1 MKKIKKYCR
10 NWIKILDP
18 RFLSVFTLVGI
29 LFCVSAAGSA
39 QQIGRQYVT
48 LDLKGVTLS
57 VLFEEMMKQTD
68 YRFFFND
75 AQEKNVKEVSISV
88 KHVRVDSVLNQV
100 FKNSRYTYRII
111 GTQVAIVGK
120 PVQLP
125 GQSVRR
131 TNVTL
136 LVKDSVAGIP
146 LVGVACILKEL
157 GIYAVTDINGVAVLQ
172 QVPLGKTELELQILG
187 YENYKKGI
195 NVEVNYSL
203 EIRMIETSLA
213 LDEVN
218 VVATKNEAGQAT
230 SSKIGRQA
238 IDHLQATSLADLMQL
253 LPGQLLKQNSDMTSP
268 EQFYLRTLNSD
279 KNNAFGVSIMVDGI
293 PMSNDV
299 NLNSNEFNVVGGGYD
314 LRKIGTD
321 NIESVEV
328 IRGVPSVEYGDL
340 SAGAVIVKTSV
351 GKSPYQARVKVN
363 PSIIQ
368 ASLGKGWR
376 LGDKGGFLNGSFDYL
391 KSSGDPRKKTNSFD
405 RINASAA
412 YMNTFGIWR
421 MTTRFGYSG
430 IIDNVQQD
438 PDEVDNGTY
447 TESKDYTLKFSHEG
461 SFSFNSALSRT
472 LRYNVGVTTGRSDY
486 FTSKIVSS
494 STGRTPIFT
503 AKEEGIH
510 EAILLPASYA
520 TSGGTIG
527 KPLSV
532 FAKVSNDFFVKAG
545 LLNQRFNMGVEYR
558 YSKNSGKGDYNTDD
572 ALPLKPT
579 SARPRG
585 FDEIPALNQ
594 LSAYFE
600 DNIMLNIDECPVTI
614 QAGVRYT
621 VLQPGKSESVWSLSP
636 RVNLSFS
643 PVKWL
648 DVKAAFGKN
657 AKTPGLTHLYPDLKY
672 VDRMIVNYGTGNP
685 DEQYMLYDT
694 RIIHVNNSKLKNSTT
709 TRYEVGFDVK
719 LPKDRMISISA
730 FRDKNDLGFGSL
742 SQYITYAFDYYD
754 ISNGGVVPN
763 PEGGKPTVDYSKPFR
778 RDTVMTTTGEMG
790 NTSGSVNEGVELEI
804 NLGKINPIRTDL
816 YLRGGYTRSEL
827 YSSAPL
833 YTRPVGY
840 SGDVDTSPFRIAYS
854 SKLQKDIDKQFST
867 QLQAVCHIPKL
878 KIVGSATFQVIWYNY
893 SKSTNSKRIP
903 MGYLDNKLVYHE
915 ITQAMLDDPDYKI
928 QGYKLQDQIIDP
940 QVSDAIKQPVLW
952 LMNFRL
958 TKNISDFA
966 GFSFYV
972 NNLPYYEPWQHSN
985 QTKTLSERNKNTF
998 AFGVEL
1004 SIKL

>member
-1 MKKIKKYCR
+1 
-10 NWIKILDP
+10 
-18 RFLSVFTLVGI
+18 
-29 LFCVSAAGSA
+29 
-39 QQIGRQYVT
+39 
-48 LDLKGVTLS
+48 
-57 VLFEEMMKQTD
+57 
-68 YRFFFND
+68 
-75 AQEKNVKEVSISV
+75 
-88 KHVRVDSVLNQV
+88 
-100 FKNSRYTYRII
+100 
-111 GTQVAIVGK
+111 
-120 PVQLP
+120 
-125 GQSVRR
+125 
-131 TNVTL
+131 
-136 LVKDSVAGIP
+136 
-146 LVGVACILKEL
+146 
-157 GIYAVTDINGVAVLQ
+157 
-172 QVPLGKTELELQILG
+172 
-187 YENYKKGI
+187 
-195 NVEVNYSL
+195 
-203 EIRMIETSLA
+203 
-213 LDEVN
+213 
-218 VVATKNEAGQAT
+218 
-230 SSKIGRQA
+230 
-238 IDHLQATSLADLMQL
+238 
-253 LPGQLLKQNSDMTSP
+253 
-268 EQFYLRTLNSD
+268 
-279 KNNAFGVSIMVDGI
+279 
-293 PMSNDV
+293 
-299 NLNSNEFNVVGGGYD
+299 
-314 LRKIGTD
+314 
-321 NIESVEV
+321 
-328 IRGVPSVEYGDL
+328 
-340 SAGAVIVKTSV
+340 
-351 GKSPYQARVKVN
+351 
-363 PSIIQ
+363 
-368 ASLGKGWR
+368 
-376 LGDKGGFLNGSFDYL
+376 
-391 KSSGDPRKKTNSFD
+391 
-405 RINASAA
+405 
-412 YMNTFGIWR
+412 
-421 MTTRFGYSG
+421 
-430 IIDNVQQD
+430 
-438 PDEVDNGTY
+438 
-447 TESKDYTLKFSHEG
+447 
-461 SFSFNSALSRT
+461 
-472 LRYNVGVTTGRSDY
+472 
-486 FTSKIVSS
+486 
-494 STGRTPIFT
+494 
-503 AKEEGIH
+503 
-510 EAILLPASYA
+510 
-520 TSGGTIG
+520 
-527 KPLSV
+527 
-532 FAKVSNDFFVKAG
+532 
-545 LLNQRFNMGVEYR
+545 MGVEYR

-742 SQYITYAFDYYD
+742 SQYMTYAFDYYD
-754 ISNGGVVPN
+754 TSNGGVVPN

-915 ITQAMLDDPDYKI
+915 ITQAMLDDPDYKM

>member
-111 GTQVAIVGK
+111 GTQVAIVDK

-340 SAGAVIVKTSV
+340 SVGAVIVKTSV

-742 SQYITYAFDYYD
+742 SQYMTYAFDYYD

-816 YLRGGYTRSEL
+816 YLRGGYTR
-827 YSSAPL
+827 SAPL